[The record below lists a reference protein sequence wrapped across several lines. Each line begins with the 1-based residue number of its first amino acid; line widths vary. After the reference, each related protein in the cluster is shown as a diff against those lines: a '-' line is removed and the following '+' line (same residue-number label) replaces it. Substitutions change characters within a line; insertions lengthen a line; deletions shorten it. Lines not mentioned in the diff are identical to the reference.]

1 MIKFSIRFAATVLF
15 TSAFFVHSTFA
26 ATTQTSDCQIIGD
39 ADIYG
44 LGVRLSFYLQWVASL
59 VQLFF
64 CPEASATTRP
74 AAVITVLAVFINTL
88 CNLHGE
94 TLVAVEW
101 SMLYSLLTCLLSW
114 NIPITEAMWH
124 GLDKTGGSYFV
135 LFVILAVYQIMCPYI
150 IFKAWDYGR
159 QPGCSAKFIF
169 WTAIDAYSK
178 GWTIF
183 LKVSWV
189 IAPLVPGALYLGL
202 AIYSLLKWSTS
213 WGISAGLK
221 KLLSKFEASFIE
233 GEDDISDG
241 AAVWFL
247 RSFALGAGAIGIGF
261 LEATIIK
268 NNITFPD
275 THLTNSGQLMPL
287 LIGIFTLVVTICDA
301 VKACPKSLY
310 RKDKQQIE
318 DAETVGCTVQV
329 DRQ

>member
-1 MIKFSIRFAATVLF
+1 MTKISIGFAAIVLF
-15 TSAFFVHSTFA
+15 TFIHSTVA

-44 LGVRLSFYLQWVASL
+44 IGVRLSFYLQWVASL

-64 CPEASATTRP
+64 CLEASATTRP

-88 CNLHGE
+88 YNLHSD

-114 NIPITEAMWH
+114 NIPIREAMWH

-135 LFVILAVYQIMCPYI
+135 LFLILAVFQIMCPYI
-150 IFKAWDYGR
+150 IFEAWDYGR
-159 QPGCSAKFIF
+159 QPGCGVKFIF
-169 WTAIDAYSK
+169 WATIDAYSK

-189 IAPLVPGALYLGL
+189 FAPLLPGALYLGI
-202 AIYSLLKWSTS
+202 AICSLLKWSTS
-213 WGISAGLK
+213 WGFAAGSE
-221 KLLSKFEASFIE
+221 KLLSTLETSLFED
-233 GEDDISDG
+233 EDDVSDG
-241 AAVWFL
+241 AMVWFL
-247 RSFALGAGAIGIGF
+247 RIFAFCAGAIGIGF
-261 LEATIIK
+261 LEATIKK

-275 THLTNSGQLMPL
+275 THLTDSGQLMPL
-287 LIGIFTLVVTICDA
+287 LIGVFTLVVSICDA
-301 VKACPKSLY
+301 VQARPKSLH
-310 RKDKQQIE
+310 RKKRPIGDT
-318 DAETVGCTVQV
+318 ETVDRTVQV